1 MAWEKGGG
9 GGGVVDCLILG
20 EWLQDM
26 GGGGGDMDFDL
37 QKFLDIGG
45 GRKGGGMGTDFDL
58 HFVDVRGMCVYV
70 GGGGGGG
77 VAWTLLSSCWM
88 GCCFDVADGTPIAV
102 SHSSNVFMERLV
114 DMKELETPMYV
125 TNNQQT
131 QDFVWHRE
139 SGIDIVVG
147 ISGVFL
153 IPEYRELDVEDDSQ
167 YFLTQSMEAQSTLDL
182 YSRTK
187 KHYCR

>member
-1 MAWEKGGG
+1 M
-9 GGGVVDCLILG
+9 
-20 EWLQDM
+20 
-26 GGGGGDMDFDL
+26 
-37 QKFLDIGG
+37 
-45 GRKGGGMGTDFDL
+45 
-58 HFVDVRGMCVYV
+58 
-70 GGGGGGG
+70 
-77 VAWTLLSSCWM
+77 
-88 GCCFDVADGTPIAV
+88 ADGTPIAV